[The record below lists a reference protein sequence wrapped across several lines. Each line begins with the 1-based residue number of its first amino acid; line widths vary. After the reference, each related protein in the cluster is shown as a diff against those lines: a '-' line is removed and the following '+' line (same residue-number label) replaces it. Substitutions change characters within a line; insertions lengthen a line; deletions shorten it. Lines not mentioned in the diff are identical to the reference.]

1 MIDKVRGMFRTTLS
15 KREIMEKQIAELM
28 AKKAKKAA
36 VAALLKSTNDL
47 QNSDLYNSTM
57 RELALINLKLDD
69 VVDEYKRFVAKENAV
84 QRAFERLNGL
94 DKQ

>member
-1 MIDKVRGMFRTTLS
+1 MIDKVKGMFKTTLS
-15 KREIMEKQIAELM
+15 KRAIMEKQIAELT

-36 VAALLKSTNDL
+36 FAALLKSSDS

-57 RELALINLKLDD
+57 RELALVNLKLDD

-84 QRAFERLNGL
+84 QRAFEKLNGL